1 MLQKRWVVRENT
13 KPDLVEKLSSSLNI
27 DPVLAQLLVQRDITS
42 FPEARDFFRPSLDNL
57 HDPFLIKDMD
67 VAIRRIELAM
77 ERGERILVYGDYDVD
92 GTTAVTLVYSF
103 LKDFYDKLEFYI
115 PDRYKEGYGISH
127 EGIDHAKR
135 RGVSLM
141 IALDCGIKA
150 VEQVEYALE
159 RGIEFIVVDH
169 HRPGEVLPPAVALID
184 PKQSDCNYPYK
195 ELSGCGLGF
204 KLAQAFYQKHRKP
217 FEELEKFLDLVVVS
231 IAADIVPITGE
242 NRVLAHFGLKR
253 LNMEPRAGLESILFY
268 NNIFK
273 KSQPDEKTAFTR
285 EININD
291 LMFMIGPRI
300 NAAGRIENGKTAVD
314 LLLCDH
320 MGDTHQL
327 SQTINE
333 NNAERRSLD
342 TNITEQAMRM
352 IRKNPRMKNSR
363 ATILYDPEWSK
374 GVIGIVAS
382 RLIENYYRPTII
394 LTESN
399 GMITGSARSV
409 KDFDIYDAIDACSHF
424 LEHFGGHKYA
434 AGLSLKPENLEAFT
448 EAFHQVVEDT
458 ITEAMLV
465 PEIEI
470 DAQIG
475 LPSIEGKFFRVLK
488 QFAPFG
494 PGNTNP
500 VFLTRGCVAK
510 NSPRVVGNKHLK
522 FNLTQP
528 EMGMAELPAIAFQ
541 QGHQLE
547 NMLAGKP
554 FDLVYQI
561 EENEWNGKTHLQLNV
576 KDILFPE
583 E

>member
-1 MLQKRWVVRENT
+1 MMHKRWVVSE
-13 KPDLVEKLSSSLNI
+13 PSGQELVEKLSSSLNI
-27 DPVLAQLLVQRDITS
+27 DPVLAHLLIQRGITS

-67 VAIRRIELAM
+67 VAIRRIEQAI
-77 ERGERILVYGDYDVD
+77 EGNERILVYGDYDVD
-92 GTTAVTLVYSF
+92 GTTAVALVYSF
-103 LKDFYDKLEFYI
+103 LQDFFVFFFFYFF
-115 PDRYKEGYGISH
+115 YCFMVGFGISY
-127 EGIDHAKR
+127 ESIVLAKR
-135 RGVSLM
+135 RGVGLI

-150 VEQVEYALE
+150 VEQVQYALD

-169 HRPGEVLPPAVALID
+169 HRPGDILPPATALID
-184 PKQSDCNYPYK
+184 PKQNDFNYPFK

-217 FEELEKFLDLVVVS
+217 FEVLEKFLDLVVVS

-253 LNMEPRAGLESILFY
+253 LNMAPRAGLESILFY
-268 NNIFK
+268 NNVFK
-273 KSQPDEKTAFTR
+273 KSQPDHKTAFTR

-333 NNAERRSLD
+333 NNAERRNLD
-342 TNITEQAMRM
+342 TSITEQAIRM
-352 IRKNPRMKNSR
+352 IKKNPRLKNAR
-363 ATILYDPEWSK
+363 ATVLFDPEWSK

-394 LTESN
+394 LTASN
-399 GMITGSARSV
+399 GMITGSARSI

-434 AGLSLKPENLEAFT
+434 AGLSLKPENLASFT
-448 EAFHQVVEDT
+448 EAFNQVVEDT

-465 PEIEI
+465 PEIGI
-470 DAQIG
+470 DAQID
-475 LPSIEGKFFRVLK
+475 LPSIEGKFFRILK

-500 VFLTRGCVAK
+500 VFLTTNCVVNAT
-510 NSPRVVGNKHLK
+510 PRIVGNKHLK
-522 FNLTQP
+522 FSLVQP
-528 EMGMAELPAIAFQ
+528 EMGVAELPAIAFQ

-547 NMLAGKP
+547 NMLSGKP
-554 FDLVYQI
+554 FDLVYQL
-561 EENEWNGKTHLQLNV
+561 EENEWNGKTYLQLNV
-576 KDILFPE
+576 KDIRFPE
-583 E
+583 

>member
-1 MLQKRWVVRENT
+1 MMQKRWVVKDVTRQ
-13 KPDLVEKLSSSLNI
+13 DLVDKLATSLNI
-27 DPVLAQLLVQRDITS
+27 DPVLSQLLVQRNITS

-67 VAIRRIELAM
+67 IAIRRIEQAI
-77 ERGERILVYGDYDVD
+77 EKKERILVYGDYDVD
-92 GTTAVTLVYSF
+92 GTTAVALVYSF
-103 LKDFYDKLEFYI
+103 LKDFYDNLEFYI
-115 PDRYKEGYGISH
+115 PDRYKEGYGISY

-135 RGVSLM
+135 RGVRLI

-150 VEQVEYALE
+150 VDQVTYALE
-159 RGIEFIVVDH
+159 KGIDFIVVDH
-169 HRPGEVLPPAVALID
+169 HRPGDLLPPAVALVD

-217 FEELEKFLDLVVVS
+217 FDDLEKFLDLVVVS

-242 NRVLAHFGLKR
+242 NRILAHFGLKR
-253 LNMEPRAGLESILFY
+253 LNMDPRAGLESILFY
-268 NNIFK
+268 SNIFK
-273 KSQPDEKTAFTR
+273 KGQPDEKTAFTR
-285 EININD
+285 EIGIND

-333 NNAERRSLD
+333 NNTERRSLD
-342 TNITEQAMRM
+342 ANITEQAMRM
-352 IRKNPRMKNSR
+352 IKRSPMLKKAR
-363 ATILYDPEWSK
+363 ATVLFDPEWSK

-399 GMITGSARSV
+399 GMITGSARSI
-409 KDFDIYDAIDACSHF
+409 KDFDIYDAIDACSHH

-448 EAFHQVVEDT
+448 EAFNQVVEDT

-470 DAQIG
+470 DAELG
-475 LPSIEGKFFRVLK
+475 LPGVEGKFFRVLK

-500 VFLTRGCVAK
+500 VFLTRSCTAK
-510 NSPRVVGNKHLK
+510 GAPRIVGNNHLK

-541 QGHQLE
+541 QGQHLADLQ
-547 NMLAGKP
+547 AGKR

-561 EENEWNGKTHLQLNV
+561 EENEWNGKTYLQLNV
-576 KDILFPE
+576 KDIRFPE
-583 E
+583 

>member
-1 MLQKRWVVRENT
+1 MQKRWVVKDVSR
-13 KPDLVEKLSSSLNI
+13 PDLAEKLAASLNI
-27 DPVLAQLLVQRDITS
+27 DPVLSELLIQREIYS

-67 VAIRRIELAM
+67 LAVRRIEQAI
-77 ERGERILVYGDYDVD
+77 EKKERILVYGDYDVD
-92 GTTAVTLVYSF
+92 GTTAVALVYSL
-103 LKDFYDKLEFYI
+103 LKEFYDEIEYYI
-115 PDRYKEGYGISH
+115 PDRYKEGYGISY

-135 RGVSLM
+135 RGVGLI

-150 VEQVEYALE
+150 VKQVEYALE
-159 RGIEFIVVDH
+159 KGIDFIVVDH
-169 HRPGEVLPPAVALID
+169 HRPGDELPPAAALID
-184 PKQSDCNYPYK
+184 PKQNDCTYPYK

-204 KLAQAFYQKHRKP
+204 KLAQAIYQKRRMP
-217 FEELEKFLDLVVVS
+217 FDKLEKYLDLVVVS

-242 NRVLAHFGLKR
+242 NRVLAYFGLKR
-253 LNMEPRAGLESILFY
+253 LNMDARAGLESILFY

-273 KSQPDEKTAFTR
+273 KSQPCEKTAFTR

-291 LMFMIGPRI
+291 LMFMIGPKI

-314 LLLCDH
+314 LLVCDH
-320 MGDTHQL
+320 MGDTHEL
-327 SQTINE
+327 SQIIND
-333 NNAERRSLD
+333 NNAERRTLD
-342 TNITEQAMRM
+342 TSITEQAMRM
-352 IRKNPRMKNSR
+352 LKRSPGLKKAK
-363 ATILYDPEWSK
+363 ATILFDPEWSK

-399 GMITGSARSV
+399 GMITGSARSI
-409 KDFDIYDAIDACSHF
+409 KDFDIYDAIDACSHH

-434 AGLSLKPENLEAFT
+434 AGLSMKPENLEHFI
-448 EAFHQVVEDT
+448 EAFNQVVENT

-470 DAQIG
+470 DAQID

-494 PGNTNP
+494 PGNPNP
-500 VFLTRGCVAK
+500 VFLTTNCLAK
-510 NSPRVVGNKHLK
+510 GSPRQVGNNHLK

-541 QGHQLE
+541 QGEH
-547 NMLAGKP
+547 LAGMQAGKR

-561 EENEWNGKTHLQLNV
+561 EENEWNGKIYLQLNV
-576 KDILFPE
+576 KDISFPE
-583 E
+583 Q